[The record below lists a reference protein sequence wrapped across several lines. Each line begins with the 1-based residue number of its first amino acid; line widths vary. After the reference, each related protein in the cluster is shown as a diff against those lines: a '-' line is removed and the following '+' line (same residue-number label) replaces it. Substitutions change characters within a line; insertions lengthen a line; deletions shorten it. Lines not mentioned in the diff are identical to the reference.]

1 MKRISKNAGMTL
13 IEVIVSI
20 ALLGLVVSGAYSLI
34 NFARLYL
41 EKSQTEY
48 QFQFATRYTLQ
59 QTSDVVRY
67 STAVFTIPESSF
79 SETNLDSGWDYIGI
93 VDTPDGQQIMKY
105 TYDLATNRH
114 LSSIL
119 VPAQEDMRYEFVF
132 TKVNPSDEDSLLK
145 FSIRSYPGGSVDEH
159 GDPVSAVTITSEVN
173 AQNSL
178 QIIDLSTP
186 PYDPAAAIAFRA
198 EERIQS
204 VVGHVAMVLDTS
216 GSMAWGLN
224 GSSYSTPSRIQTLKD
239 QAAAL
244 INNFAT
250 EDNIDIKLVP
260 FNTSANDSDQSVYAF
275 KNAKT
280 HTSALLSAV
289 NNLTADGGTNTG
301 DGLRRAYWALYNHNR
316 AVGAGVRASNYLV
329 VLVDGVTTF
338 ASVISNTNRNFVTGD
353 GAVNEGF
360 LDASPRD
367 TANGQ
372 IAGNGSSLDTTYGR
386 PYVNTIGATQIS
398 GFAKVY
404 VIGFSA
410 VASDLNSVN
419 DIATACGALPE
430 NVYTAN
436 SPDALA
442 QVFDAVR
449 QDIVNDLWYLQGPQL

>member
-1 MKRISKNAGMTL
+1 MKQNSKTAGMTL
-13 IEVIVSI
+13 IEVIVSV
-20 ALLGLVVSGAYSLI
+20 ALLGLVVTGAYSLI
-34 NFARLYL
+34 NFARLYF
-41 EKSQTEY
+41 EKSKTEY
-48 QFQFATRYTLQ
+48 QFQFSTRYTLQ
-59 QTSDVVRY
+59 KTSDIIRY

-79 SETNLDSGWDYIGI
+79 RDTNLDSGWDYIGI
-93 VDTPDGQQIMKY
+93 VDTADGEQIVKY
-105 TYDLATNRH
+105 TYDLATDRH
-114 LSSIL
+114 LESIL
-119 VPAQEDMRYEFVF
+119 VPAREDVRYEFAF

-145 FSIRSYPGGSVDEH
+145 FSIRSFPAGSVDEH
-159 GDPVSAVTITSEVN
+159 GDPVPAVTVTSEVN

-186 PYDPAAAIAFRA
+186 PYDPAVAIAFRS

-216 GSMAWGLN
+216 GSMAWGMN
-224 GSSYSTPSRIQTLKD
+224 GSSYSTPSRISVLKD
-239 QAAAL
+239 QAATL

-260 FNTSANDSDQSVYAF
+260 FNTSANDSDLTVYAF

-280 HTSALLSAV
+280 YTSSLLTAV

-316 AVGAGVRASNYLV
+316 EVGAGVRASNYLI

-338 ASVISNTNRNFVTGD
+338 ASVHSHTDRSFVTED
-353 GAVNEGF
+353 GYVDEGF
-360 LDASPRD
+360 LDTSPTDR
-367 TANGQ
+367 TNGQ
-372 IAGNGSSLDTTYGR
+372 IAGNGGSLDTTYGR
-386 PYVNTIGATQIS
+386 PYVNLIGASQIS
-398 GFAKVY
+398 GFARVY

-430 NVYTAN
+430 NVYTAS